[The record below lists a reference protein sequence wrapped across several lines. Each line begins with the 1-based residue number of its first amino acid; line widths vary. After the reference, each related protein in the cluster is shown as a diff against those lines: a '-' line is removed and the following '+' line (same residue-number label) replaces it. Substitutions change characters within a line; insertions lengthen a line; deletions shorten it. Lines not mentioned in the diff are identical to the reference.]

1 MQRTVRRPRS
11 VDASITVPG
20 NKSIGHRAA
29 ILNAIAAGEATV
41 RNFPDA
47 ADCAATLRC
56 LRDLGVDWT
65 LRNGALR
72 IHGRGRHGLTESD
85 RVLDCRNSGTT
96 MRLLA
101 GLLAPQPFFS
111 TLSGDASLRSRPMDR
126 VIGPLRRMGADVRG
140 RAGDSRAPLAV
151 RGRAL
156 RGIRYRLPVASAQVK
171 SALLLAGLYAVGD
184 TVVEESQPTRD
195 HTERMLKAMGAR
207 VRTSRGVITLSP
219 LTRDLRPLS
228 LSVPGDV
235 SAAAPWLVLA
245 VCHPEARVRVRNV
258 GVNPTRT
265 GVLDALRLMGAD
277 VRLQRE
283 RMAGHEPVADI
294 VARPSRLQGVEIA
307 GDIVPLAIDELP
319 LIALA
324 ACFAK
329 GETVIRDAAELRV
342 KESDRISATA
352 RELRRLGADIEELP
366 DGMRI
371 RPVPR
376 LVGATVSS
384 HGDHRLA
391 MVLAVA
397 GLLASGRTVIRN
409 AGAVAVSYP
418 LFWRDLELISSAEG
432 R

>member
-1 MQRTVRRPRS
+1 MQRTVRRPRA
-11 VDASITVPG
+11 VDATIDVPG

-29 ILNAIAAGEATV
+29 VLNAIAAGEATV

-56 LRDLGVDWT
+56 LRELGAEWT
-65 LRNGALR
+65 LRDGTLR
-72 IHGRGRHGLTESD
+72 IRGGGRFGLAEPR

-111 TLSGDASLRSRPMDR
+111 ALSGDDSLRSRPMDR
-126 VIGPLRRMGADVRG
+126 VVRPLRRMGADIRG
-140 RAGDSRAPLAV
+140 REGDTKAPLAI

-156 RGIRYRLPVASAQVK
+156 RGMTYRLPVASAQVK
-171 SALLLAGLYAVGD
+171 SALLLAGLYAAGE
-184 TVVEESQPTRD
+184 TVIAEPQPTRD

-207 VRTSRGVITLSP
+207 VRSSRGFVGVSP
-219 LTRDLRPLS
+219 LRRDLRPLS
-228 LSVPGDV
+228 LRVPGDI

-245 VCHPEARVRVRNV
+245 VCHQDARVRVRNV

-277 VRLQRE
+277 VRVQRE
-283 RMAGHEPVADI
+283 RQAGPEPVADV
-294 VARPSRLQGVEIA
+294 VARSSRLSGVEI
-307 GDIVPLAIDELP
+307 GGELVPLAIDELP

-324 ACFAK
+324 ACFAG
-329 GETVIRDAAELRV
+329 GETLIRDAAELRV
-342 KESDRISATA
+342 KESDRIAATA
-352 RELRRLGADIEELP
+352 RELRRLGANIEERP

-371 RPVPR
+371 RPVRR
-376 LVGATVSS
+376 LVGGTVSS

-391 MVLAVA
+391 MTLAIA
-397 GLLASGRTVIRN
+397 GMLASGRTVIRN
-409 AGAVAVSYP
+409 AAAVAVSYP
-418 LFWRDLELISSAEG
+418 LFWRDLELTSVAEKG
-432 R
+432 